1 MLALLAGVAAIG
13 AVRAKAEPVLILGF
27 EGRAAGQSQVEEIR
41 EALCDRRLAG
51 IVLYR
56 RNITSPAQL
65 KALIDHLTACEGA
78 QEAWIAIDQEGG
90 RVMRLEGAL
99 ARPSAAWYGAEST
112 PSEAALA
119 YRRLAEGLAELGI
132 TLNFGPVVDL
142 AINPSNPII
151 AGLERAYGDN
161 AEQVTRFAEA
171 FISGHAEAG
180 VATAL
185 KHFPGHGSSQDD
197 THEGFVDVTDYWQP
211 EELAPYQTLIAQ
223 GYDGMVMMSHL
234 VQRRFMPSGEPAS
247 LAPAAYAW
255 LDAQGFTGMTVTD
268 DLLMGAIQERYGV
281 VEAGRLALAAGA
293 DLLLY
298 SSYRI
303 DGVNLLEVP
312 F

>member
-1 MLALLAGVAAIG
+1 MLALVVGVAAIG
-13 AVRAKAEPVLILGF
+13 AARAKAEPVLILGF

-56 RNITSPAQL
+56 RNITSPSQL
-65 KALIDHLTACEGA
+65 KALINHLTACEGA
-78 QEAWIAIDQEGG
+78 QDAWIAIDQEGG

-112 PSEAALA
+112 PSDAALA

-142 AINPSNPII
+142 AINPTNPII

-161 AEQVTRFAEA
+161 AEQVTRF
-171 FISGHAEAG
+171 AEAG

-211 EELAPYQTLIAQ
+211 EELVPYQALLAQ

-255 LDAQGFTGMTVTD
+255 LDAQGFAGVTVTD
-268 DLLMGAIQERYGV
+268 DLLMGAIRERYGV

-312 F
+312 SLTSPKSN